1 MKSFVGDYRPDS
13 LTSHLEVTASRAFIE
28 VFGEVKVTICL
39 SQGESDTSE
48 LSKIC
53 HMISAMPFVP
63 SKDTARVFQ
72 TVFCPNNDQFSDGT
86 KKFLEYIEVAD
97 FYQFQS

>member
-1 MKSFVGDYRPDS
+1 M
-13 LTSHLEVTASRAFIE
+13 TSHLEVTASRTFIE